1 MKVKNNKK
9 GQMII
14 EAMIG
19 MGIVVVGLL
28 GVLSLVSRSTSL
40 NRVVS
45 SQIIGNYLA
54 AEGIEISKN
63 IIDTN
68 IINGNPWNAGFEAP
82 GNFEVDFKSQNLLTD
97 EDKYLYFDSGD
108 GLYGYSESLTNGLPT
123 NFKRAIIIAPIGADE
138 IRVNSIVKWT
148 GRGNGKFEVNLEDHF
163 FNWLQ

>member
-1 MKVKNNKK
+1 MKKIKINN

-45 SQIIGNYLA
+45 NQIIGNYLA

-68 IINGNPWNAGFEAP
+68 IINGNPWNIGFETP
-82 GNFEVDFKSQNLLTD
+82 GNFEVDFKSRNLLTD
-97 EDKYLYFDSGD
+97 ENRYILFDSGPS
-108 GLYGYSESLTNGLPT
+108 LYGYSENLENGLPT
-123 NFKRAIIIAPIGADE
+123 NFKRTIIIMPVGTDE
-138 IRVNSIVKWT
+138 IKVNSIVKWT
-148 GRGNGKFEVNLEDHF
+148 GRGGGNFEINLEDHF